1 MEISWKRYKTT
12 AEYTLSRISYK
23 NIFTLDVIEPPVEGL
38 STQPLSTMSPG
49 IYKLFLKTDLVTCEA
64 IPRIQKI
71 AGKPFFFVAPCKEV
85 TDLLH
90 VKHGIS
96 TLAGFQFKFYAGK
109 VQGVSITPDEV
120 SFDKLKT
127 CLIYAIKNGET
138 VKINVS

>member
-12 AEYTLSRISYK
+12 ADYTLSRISYK
-23 NIFTLDVIEPPVEGL
+23 NIFTLDVVEPPVEGL

-71 AGKPFFFVAPCKEV
+71 AGKPFFFVAPCGEV
-85 TDLLH
+85 TDLLQ
-90 VKHGIS
+90 VKHGVS
-96 TLAGFQFKFYAGK
+96 TSAGFQFKFYTGK
-109 VQGVSITPDEV
+109 IQGCSITPDRD
-120 SFDKLKT
+120 SFDKFIT
-127 CLIYAIKNGET
+127 CLIYALKNYET

>member
-23 NIFTLDVIEPPVEGL
+23 NIFTLDVVEPPVQGL
-38 STQPLSTMSPG
+38 SPQPLSTMSPG
-49 IYKLFLKTDLVTCEA
+49 VYKLFLKTDLHTYET

-71 AGKPFFFVAPCKEV
+71 AGKPFFFVAPCAQV
-85 TDLLH
+85 TDIENVQH
-90 VKHGIS
+90 AVS

-109 VQGVSITPDEV
+109 IQGCSITPDREEYE
-120 SFDKLKT
+120 KMIT
-127 CLIYAIKNGET
+127 CLIYALKNNET